1 MKEAMAQ
8 DPLSAAETRHRT
20 LAQKVDVLERRAYL
34 TPDEQ
39 RVVTEL
45 KKQKLAAKD
54 EIYSLRRR
62 DN

>member
-1 MKEAMAQ
+1 MKEAMA
-8 DPLSAAETRHRT
+8 DNRLSAAELKHRA
-20 LAQKVDVLERRAYL
+20 LAQEVAVLERRAYL

-54 EIYSLRRR
+54 EIFALRR
-62 DN
+62 DE